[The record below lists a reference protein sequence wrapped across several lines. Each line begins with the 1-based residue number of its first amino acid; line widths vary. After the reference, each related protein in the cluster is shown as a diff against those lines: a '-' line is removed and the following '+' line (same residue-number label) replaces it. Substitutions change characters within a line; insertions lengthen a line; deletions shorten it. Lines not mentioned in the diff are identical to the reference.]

1 MVTLLEGGHGGYQI
15 ASIDLHLN
23 DESKPRVRF
32 VYFFFYMK
40 INEDDIKGF
49 ISYKVTEKL
58 NFDHS
63 HGL

>member
-1 MVTLLEGGHGGYQI
+1 MVDFIGRRGGGYEI

-32 VYFFFYMK
+32 AYSFYMK
-40 INEDDIKGF
+40 INEDDIKEL
-49 ISYKVTEKL
+49 ISYEVTEKL

>member
-32 VYFFFYMK
+32 VYSFYMK
-40 INEDDIKGF
+40 INEDDIKGL

-63 HGL
+63 QGL

>member
-1 MVTLLEGGHGGYQI
+1 MEGGHGGYQI

-23 DESKPRVRF
+23 DESKPTVRF
-32 VYFFFYMK
+32 VYSFYMK
-40 INEDDIKGF
+40 INEDDIKEL

-58 NFDHS
+58 NFDHN

>member
-1 MVTLLEGGHGGYQI
+1 MTK
-15 ASIDLHLN
+15 ASQGFDSFI
-23 DESKPRVRF
+23 
-32 VYFFFYMK
+32 FFYMK
-40 INEDDIKGF
+40 INEDDIKEL